1 MYILGSSYETK
12 QHIML
17 LFEKAF
23 THILLGSV
31 KSFPG
36 AACEVTVGYST
47 SWDFKQNQ
55 TPYPQN
61 KTSNGF
67 KEYQTPYT
75 EQAIF
80 VVLKWNK

>member
-12 QHIML
+12 RHIML

-36 AACEVTVGYST
+36 AACEVNVGYGT
-47 SWDFKQNQ
+47 SWYFKQNQ

-75 EQAIF
+75 EQAIV

>member
-1 MYILGSSYETK
+1 
-12 QHIML
+12 ML
-17 LFEKAF
+17 LFEKTF

-36 AACEVTVGYST
+36 AACEVNLGYST

-61 KTSNGF
+61 KASNGF

-75 EQAIF
+75 EQAIV